1 MSDPN
6 TSSSTPIFMTRI
18 QIQVGC
24 YRLEILVSVAGVG
37 GETRPLTATGNEDL
51 HPCNFEQIDSY
62 RGCTVPGSL
71 PSQCAAALF
80 EIMVAVSAS
89 SDPDRATMTT
99 TSSSQRSQAS
109 SSLTDFPPS
118 TAHITAKDADAQ
130 TYSELLKPIG
140 RILSNA
146 TPQLCG
152 RSADAASAQVRGRHY
167 RKSKQHRA
175 THLHPPA

>member
-1 MSDPN
+1 
-6 TSSSTPIFMTRI
+6 MTRI

-37 GETRPLTATGNEDL
+37 GETRPLTATGNEA
-51 HPCNFEQIDSY
+51 
-62 RGCTVPGSL
+62 
-71 PSQCAAALF
+71 QCPAALF